1 MKATCI
7 VKDMPRCSNNT
18 NIFQADLPS
27 WRSSFSCL
35 RRYDLTFRVNSSIR
49 WMFSMHLG
57 HQIRTQHPG
66 GFPDSKFT
74 NQFPSQ
80 RGARRRL
87 ETTMKFEL
95 WRLFEVLAAL
105 AVFFVY
111 TKWRWCFSLKPQKLM
126 IQLTKSSPYLHIM
139 GESGFYVHQH
149 YRTWGD
155 PVTKAGWWFHPV
167 NGPAWTPDENGSIR
181 PNW

>member
-18 NIFQADLPS
+18 NIFQADLQS
-27 WRSSFSCL
+27 WRRSFSCL

-49 WMFSMHLG
+49 WMFSIDLG

-66 GFPDSKFT
+66 GFPDWKFT
-74 NQFPSQ
+74 NQSPRQ

-87 ETTMKFEL
+87 ETPMKFEL
-95 WRLFEVLAAL
+95 WRLFEVLRL
-105 AVFFVY
+105 WRFFLFTQSGDGVFLLNHRNSWY
-111 TKWRWCFSLKPQKLM
+111 NWPN
-126 IQLTKSSPYLHIM
+126 LHHIFI
-139 GESGFYVHQH
+139 SWANQVTHL
-149 YRTWGD
+149 GD
-155 PVTKAGWWFHPV
+155 QVTKAGWWFHPP
-167 NGPAWTPDENGSIR
+167 NGPPWTPDENGSIR